1 MKTSDAGIALIKEFE
16 GCELVCYAD
25 AVKVPTI
32 GYGHTLGLMRSDV
45 GVKTI
50 TQDEAERLLRQD
62 DLPRYEAGVSAV
74 VKVPLDQ
81 HQFDALVSFAYNL
94 GVGALAGSTLLRKL
108 NAKDYGGAAAKFPR
122 WVRAGN
128 QVLPGLVR
136 RRAAEQ
142 ALFGGGEG
150 RVAA

>member
-16 GCELVCYAD
+16 GCELICYAD
-25 AVKVPTI
+25 AVGVPTI
-32 GYGHTLGLMRSDV
+32 GYGHTLGLMRSDI

-50 TQDEAERLLRQD
+50 TRDEAERLLGEA
-62 DLPRYEAGVSAV
+62 DLPRYESGVSAV
-74 VKVPLDQ
+74 VKVPLEQ

-94 GVGALAGSTLLRKL
+94 SVGSLARSTLLRKL
-108 NAKDYGGAAAKFPR
+108 NQSDYGGAAAEFPK
-122 WVRAGN
+122 WVHAGS

-142 ALFGGGEG
+142 AMFGGSQE

>member
-16 GCELVCYAD
+16 GCELACYAD
-25 AVKVPTI
+25 AVGVPTI
-32 GYGHTLGLMRSDV
+32 GYGHTVGLTQAHV
-45 GVKTI
+45 GVKSI
-50 TQDEAERLLRQD
+50 TQEAAERLLRED

-74 VKVPLDQ
+74 VKVPLEQ

-94 GVGALAGSTLLRKL
+94 GVGALASSTLLRKL
-108 NAKDYGGAAAKFPR
+108 NVKDYGGAASEFPR

>member
-1 MKTSDAGIALIKEFE
+1 MKTSDDGIALVKEFE

-25 AVKVPTI
+25 AVGVPTI
-32 GYGHTLGLMRSDV
+32 GYGHTRGLMRSDI

-74 VKVPLDQ
+74 VKVPLEQ

-94 GVGALAGSTLLRKL
+94 GIGALSQSTLLKKL
-108 NAKDYGGAAAKFPR
+108 NNADYGAAAAEFPK
-122 WVRAGN
+122 WVYAGS

-142 ALFGGGEG
+142 ALFGGGEV
-150 RVAA
+150 RAAA